1 MPGNLICIPIRLMN
15 ENPAVYLRR
24 LRMTRQIMFSYRLFI
39 SQMSTIC
46 FLELSFYVLDAEH
59 HLGETGHWPG
69 GVVDALSTNFSLVAM
84 IPFPVPYGTCLK

>member
-1 MPGNLICIPIRLMN
+1 
-15 ENPAVYLRR
+15 
-24 LRMTRQIMFSYRLFI
+24 MTRQIMFSYRLFI

-69 GVVDALSTNFSLVAM
+69 GVVPGLM
-84 IPFPVPYGTCLK
+84 Q